1 MFNRRG
7 ITPADKLAQ
16 DSTLS
21 RQNGLT
27 GPLLILQEDVSGHPT
42 YGCKQD
48 LSAPPLFLLPELQ
61 TGSVGSTPI
70 FSKQDMYRLNRMWPS
85 TTVNSAID
93 QSDAFRSI
101 RRPIRD
107 KLGSYRYAG
116 LERIIYMLILFSQ
129 YVINS
134 FTLYTFNKVCIG
146 PLCFEPT

>member
-1 MFNRRG
+1 MFIRRG
-7 ITPADKLAQ
+7 ITPTDKLAQ

-27 GPLLILQEDVSGHPT
+27 GPLLILQKDVSGHPT

-70 FSKQDMYRLNRMWPS
+70 FSKPDMYRLNRMWPS
-85 TTVNSAID
+85 TTFNSAID

-107 KLGSYRYAG
+107 KLGSYSYAG
-116 LERIIYMLILFSQ
+116 SERIIYMLILFSQ
-129 YVINS
+129 YIINS
-134 FTLYTFNKVCIG
+134 FTMHT
-146 PLCFEPT
+146 

>member
-1 MFNRRG
+1 MFIRRG

-70 FSKQDMYRLNRMWPS
+70 FSKPDVPIEQHVAQHDGQLS
-85 TTVNSAID
+85 H
-93 QSDAFRSI
+93 
-101 RRPIRD
+101 RPIR
-107 KLGSYRYAG
+107 
-116 LERIIYMLILFSQ
+116 RI
-129 YVINS
+129 
-134 FTLYTFNKVCIG
+134 
-146 PLCFEPT
+146 PLNLPAY